1 MKYIYTKCCVF
12 NATQN
17 IYIDDDNYDDDD
29 EDNDDNDDVKLFSV

>member
-17 IYIDDDNYDDDD
+17 IYIDDDDDD
-29 EDNDDNDDVKLFSV
+29 DDNDDVKLFSVW